1 VIRRDDRVRDAI
13 RRQAL
18 LLTRHPASA
27 AASDVEAV
35 ARTLEVDHPTGST
48 DQAARLAAASPA

>member
-1 VIRRDDRVRDAI
+1 MIRRDDRVRDAI

-35 ARTLEVDHPTGST
+35 ARTLGLDPSGEPPAQTA
-48 DQAARLAAASPA
+48 QLAAVSPA